1 MVRVS
6 RSLVRVL
13 PSLAIIV
20 FLAACKGGSAGIPG
34 PPGPGQP
41 GGAPIWPP
49 NHSFTGLPRTL
60 EWTAGVEGRTTTL
73 PAVRGG
79 TPPIRYAL
87 AGDCLPDGLHFVE
100 SARTIQGTA
109 ANPADAS
116 LCIYTATDANER
128 SPAPINFFVKVR
140 PPSTPLL
147 AWTSGSEAN
156 DLSGATL
163 AWGVGEVVNRRLPRA
178 DSASDPVAYSLKDED
193 CLPEGLQFLRTIP
206 AIRGTPSRAAPAS
219 LCEYTA
225 RDADGRTLTIEFRVQ
240 VLAVPVRAFT
250 WSSTTIQGTRL
261 RFTAGEHGTE
271 TLPAARGGKAPI
283 EYSLNAGCLPAGLS
297 LLTEQASPAIG
308 GSAQESKPQDLCT
321 YQAEDAD
328 GRTLML
334 QFFVEVLPSTTP
346 TSQTLAWST
355 HELVRSP
362 RKSLSFTTGER
373 VTYSMPA
380 ATGGTPP
387 YTYALRGEGCE
398 SQAGL
403 RLVGSDLIGVAKFI
417 DTPLSCE
424 YRATDSAS
432 PPATISLGFLL
443 SVEPVGPD
451 AFRFENVH
459 IADRDY
465 AVGDTVCIRLPRA
478 VRGGSDM
485 LDVEYSIST
494 PLPPGLTLHRPEVA
508 ADPACEPNHYPRI
521 AGRPTDS
528 SLLTRYCLIAAAD
541 GEESIRT
548 CFYMRTVNHRVARF
562 TVITGTEQDVFLT
575 YDPAGAPVTNPLRV
589 TLSPATIP
597 EEWRREARYTLTPQL
612 TPAPGTCAA
621 HDPTVAGQLLW
632 GQGNPATRVFP
643 FLCWMRSGPGLA
655 PTLTTYTYGVR
666 RGGTEGIPGV
676 AVCLDV
682 RLTRGE
688 QYDEGPP
695 EILSDTI
702 TISYRNEAV
711 RTMTGEFVCNPA
723 PTGDDRPENG
733 NQPGPQTDGSPASNP
748 VHEALGPVHARR
760 AARFVHGVVAER
772 VRSGEDAGAGATPFT
787 GAEVAALSGAADGF
801 TYSGESESLHAGL
814 DVLTPGEWRLG
825 VVGAFTRTEL
835 DYAAPLRLR
844 PRYVRGEHE
853 TELSSVHPFAARD
866 FGRSVLWAS
875 LGYGTGTLRFRDLDP
890 GSPYHRVKRTGLGF
904 STFAA
909 GGAYALRELLGGE
922 LSAEAGY
929 EQARLEIEGA
939 AADAAG
945 SGIAAMTLDTRDL
958 TAGLAWDRQGEALR
972 THQRWSFGYRR
983 AFGDGEHAHE
993 LEAGASLRLD
1003 DLAPGLDVRGSLGG
1017 SWALGGKGTRSWRL
1031 GGALAYAP
1039 GEPDRGV
1046 SLGFEPWY
1054 TGDDRYGAALEAGYG
1069 LHSASLGETL
1079 FPYYRLSHRP
1089 SSAEHALGVRG
1100 AGRSPTTWDLR
1111 GFSRRFDSYDR
1122 LGAEMQV
1129 KLRW

>member
-1 MVRVS
+1 MPAFPARPVPGS
-6 RSLVRVL
+6 
-13 PSLAIIV
+13 PAAPD
-20 FLAACKGGSAGIPG
+20 LAAQPFLHGIAAYARMDRRG
-34 PPGPGQP
+34 RGANDDTSRGPGRHVANP
-41 GGAPIWPP
+41 LRPRRRLPP
-49 NHSFTGLPRTL
+49 R
-60 EWTAGVEGRTTTL
+60 WTALRGECAYDPGHGGESSGRFS
-73 PAVRGG
+73 
-79 TPPIRYAL
+79 
-87 AGDCLPDGLHFVE
+87 LHLYRDRRQRAF
-100 SARTIQGTA
+100 T
-109 ANPADAS
+109 
-116 LCIYTATDANER
+116 
-128 SPAPINFFVKVR
+128 APINFFVKVR

-156 DLSGATL
+156 ALSGATL
-163 AWGVGEVVNRRLPRA
+163 AWGVGEVVDRGLPRA

-250 WSSTTIQGTRL
+250 WSSTRIQGTRL
-261 RFTAGEHGTE
+261 RFTAGVHGTKP
-271 TLPAARGGKAPI
+271 LPAARGGKAPI

-346 TSQTLAWST
+346 TSQALAWST
-355 HELVRSP
+355 HELVRDQ
-362 RKSLSFTTGER
+362 RKSFTTGER

-403 RLVGSDLIGVAKFI
+403 RLVGSDLIGVAEFI

-443 SVEPVGPD
+443 SVEPVDPD

-465 AVGDTVCIRLPRA
+465 AVDDTVCIRLPRA

-494 PLPPGLTLHRPEVA
+494 PLPPGLIFHRPDEVA
-508 ADPACEPNHYPRI
+508 ADPACEPNRYPRI

-575 YDPAGAPVTNPLRV
+575 YAENPADRIPTGSPVPDTPLRV

-597 EEWRREARYTLTPQL
+597 EEWRGDAVYTLTPPL
-612 TPAPGTCAA
+612 PTTADTCADHVA
-621 HDPTVAGQLLW
+621 ASAGQLLW
-632 GQGNPATRVFP
+632 GPGDPTMLGQYP
-643 FLCWMRSGPGLA
+643 FLCWMRLGPGLA

-666 RGGTEGIPGV
+666 RGAGGIPGV

-688 QYDEGPP
+688 QDEGPP
-695 EILSDTI
+695 VTLTDTI

-723 PTGDDRPENG
+723 PTGDDSPENG
-733 NQPGPQTDGSPASNP
+733 NQPEPQTDGSPASNP

-772 VRSGEDAGAGATPFT
+772 VRFGEDAGAGATPFT

-801 TYSGESESLHAGL
+801 TYSGESESLQAGL

-853 TELSSVHPFAARD
+853 TDLSSVHPFAARD

-890 GSPYHRVKRTGLGF
+890 GSPYHRAKRSGLGF

-958 TAGLAWDRQGEALR
+958 TAGLAWDRQGEAHR

-1054 TGDDRYGAALEAGYG
+1054 AGDDRYGAALEAGYG

-1079 FPYYRLSHRP
+1079 FPYYRLSQRP

-1122 LGAEMQV
+1122 LGAEMRV